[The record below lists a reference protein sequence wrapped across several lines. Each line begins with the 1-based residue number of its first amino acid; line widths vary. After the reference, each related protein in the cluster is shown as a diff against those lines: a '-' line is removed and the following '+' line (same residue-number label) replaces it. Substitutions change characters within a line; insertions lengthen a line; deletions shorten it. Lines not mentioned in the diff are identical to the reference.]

1 MIATMA
7 GFTTG
12 LSAPPVPQISY
23 TAAGQFTITNYNS
36 SLTYVVSGATRSGS
50 LLSSVSNGATIT
62 ATYSAGAP
70 VSNASTMNV
79 QAHGR
84 VLTSVVSTPF
94 SVGCSPRGNITC
106 PGGSVLGVDGATS
119 GGAPGTQGCF
129 YQCEGNCSCGPNGP
143 CFGLFVT
150 CYNSYITDYSGSGY
164 TLIGSIWGKAT
175 NG

>member
-1 MIATMA
+1 MIPTFF

-23 TAAGQFTITNYNS
+23 TAAGQFTISPYNS
-36 SLTYVVSGATRSGS
+36 SLTYVVSGATRSGA

-84 VLTSVVSTPF
+84 VLTSVASTPIF
-94 SVGCSPRGNITC
+94 ILKPSAI
-106 PGGSVLGVDGATS
+106 
-119 GGAPGTQGCF
+119 CF
-129 YQCEGNCSCGPNGP
+129 
-143 CFGLFVT
+143 
-150 CYNSYITDYSGSGY
+150 
-164 TLIGSIWGKAT
+164 
-175 NG
+175 